1 MGDDVFSHGSG
12 LGQCRIYEGMQID
25 LLDHVRIVDII
36 DAVTLWGH
44 TRVDLDITLTGQDEK
59 KASIVVRKLA

>member
-1 MGDDVFSHGSG
+1 
-12 LGQCRIYEGMQID
+12 MQID

-36 DAVTLWGH
+36 DAVKLWGY

-59 KASIVVRKLA
+59 KASVVVRKLS